1 MCWLAIAS
9 QSCMTNHPRTQ
20 WFSLILTNL
29 QAGWAHW
36 AALLPSGSGTECLV
50 GGSAPR
56 VLVLGP
62 REGGAAAP
70 QDEPLLQWPKR
81 KVS

>member
-1 MCWLAIAS
+1 MLVSYCVTKLHDKPPPNSVVFAY
-9 QSCMTNHPRTQ
+9 
-20 WFSLILTNL
+20 FTNL